1 MRADRLLTLLMLL
14 RRRGRMTA
22 PAIAAELEVSV
33 RTVLRDIE
41 ALSAT
46 GVPVYA
52 ERGRT
57 GGFTL
62 LEGFSTDLTGLTHA
76 EAAAL
81 FSAGSRSTSTQLG
94 MAPALSSAMA
104 KLIAAMP
111 SEQRRTAERVS
122 QRILVDAE
130 GFTDSRPVD
139 EHIGIVQRAVFT
151 DRRLRF
157 GYLSRAS
164 ADEDPTIRTVDP
176 IGLVHSAGRWYLVAL
191 HRGAE
196 RTYRVS
202 RIRSA
207 TILDE
212 QAHRP
217 PGVDLAA
224 LWNRRRAEFRQGF
237 VSLTVTVAVSPQ
249 RRADVEAAALR
260 AREAGGAGEFAP
272 DAARDAPDDPVRR
285 TVLDLEFGDIEHAVA
300 VLWSF
305 AQDVEVLAP
314 QEVRTTIA
322 ERAASLTARY
332 RLSAASR

>member
-130 GFTDSRPVD
+130 GFAGSRPVD

-212 QAHRP
+212 PAHRP

-249 RRADVEAAALR
+249 RRTEVEAAALR

-314 QEVRTTIA
+314 QEVRTTMRSA
-322 ERAASLTARY
+322 PAR
-332 RLSAASR
+332 